1 MGQIQSVKMKR
12 QLEEKIL
19 SLRGGLFIL
28 RDLQPLI
35 DKATEDQLASLLQL
49 VRTVEEEGTAN
60 GAATMK
66 SKARRNGFFL

>member
-1 MGQIQSVKMKR
+1 MKR

-28 RDLQPLI
+28 RDLQQLI
-35 DKATEDQLASLLQL
+35 DKATEEQLHSLLQL

-60 GAATMK
+60 GAAAMK